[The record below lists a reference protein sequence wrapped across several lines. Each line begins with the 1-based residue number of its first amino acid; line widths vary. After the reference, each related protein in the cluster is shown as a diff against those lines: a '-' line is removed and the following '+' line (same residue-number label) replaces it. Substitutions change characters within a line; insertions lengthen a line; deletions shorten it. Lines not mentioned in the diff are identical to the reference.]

1 MNKNK
6 ILFCIVMFFDIIGS
20 ISLTYLARHSIS
32 PEWNYYV
39 FGIICLIA
47 LSVMLGP
54 GMIIGCL
61 AGIIIGFII

>member
-6 ILFCIVMFFDIIGS
+6 IIFCIVMFFDI
-20 ISLTYLARHSIS
+20 LTYLARHSIS

-61 AGIIIGFII
+61 AGIIIGFIL